1 MKSGPKYT
9 REEWLA
15 RRATPSLGRVQRN
28 LVRIKYSG
36 GTYYN
41 AGRLVKL
48 DGAITRVKKGRNWR
62 KRLVRSTCINRKMWT
77 KVL

>member
-15 RRATPSLGRVQRN
+15 RRASPSLGRVLRG
-28 LVRIKYSG
+28 LERYKHIGPK
-36 GTYYN
+36 TYYRH
-41 AGRLVKL
+41 GRLMNV
-48 DGAITRVKKGRNWR
+48 GGETSVMKGRNER
-62 KRLVRSTCINRKMWT
+62 KRMVRATCLNRKMWT